1 MSSRSTRRGSVKA
14 NAYEN
19 SMDRLDHA
27 PSKPPI
33 AAWDGEEARRIVQK
47 LFDPGTDAT
56 KLFEKLTTAPDQ
68 QPTGDAPVPHCE
80 P

>member
-1 MSSRSTRRGSVKA
+1 MSNMNARRKSVKTT
-14 NAYEN
+14 AYER

-33 AAWDGEEARRIVQK
+33 AAWDGEEARKIVQK

-56 KLFEKLTTAPDQ
+56 KLFDRLTAASDQ
-68 QPTGDAPVPHCE
+68 
-80 P
+80 

>member
-1 MSSRSTRRGSVKA
+1 MSNTDARRKSVKA
-14 NAYEN
+14 TAYEN

-56 KLFEKLTTAPDQ
+56 KLFEKLTAASDQ
-68 QPTGDAPVPHCE
+68 
-80 P
+80 

>member
-1 MSSRSTRRGSVKA
+1 MSDMGTRRGSVKA
-14 NAYEN
+14 SAYER

-33 AAWDGEEARRIVQK
+33 AAWDGEEARKIVQK

-56 KLFEKLTTAPDQ
+56 KLFEKLTSAPD
-68 QPTGDAPVPHCE
+68 H
-80 P
+80 

>member
-1 MSSRSTRRGSVKA
+1 MSNTDARRKSVKA
-14 NAYEN
+14 TAYEN

-56 KLFEKLTTAPDQ
+56 KLFERLTAAHDQ
-68 QPTGDAPVPHCE
+68 
-80 P
+80 